1 MSRHAVRVLCRG
13 SLVVHRSAAGAGGL
27 LSFSAPLL
35 LSSPLRSALSFAS
48 ATSASGRCGAALAA
62 VSAAARAVL
71 SVYAVDTLDDT

>member
-13 SLVVHRSAAGAGGL
+13 SLVVHRAVGGAGGL

-35 LSSPLRSALSFAS
+35 LASPLSSALSFAS
-48 ATSASGRCGAALAA
+48 AASASGRCGAGLAA